1 MPSLTEVGSLYI
13 AIRASADGLK
23 GDIQNAVD
31 DAKSVME
38 KGASALA
45 VTLGATLAAGMAAVS
60 AAFIK
65 GYQDIDNL
73 SAAAAKLGTS
83 TAGLAELQYAAE
95 STDVAFEKVAD
106 AVGKMGENLAIAAS
120 EGKGAAFDALK
131 QLGLDAATLRKL
143 APEDQLAEIAD
154 RLKDINNTGTR
165 AVLASNIF
173 GKAGPDMNA
182 FFALGKSGIEEMTR
196 QAQTLG
202 LTLSEAAVA
211 GVAEFD
217 KLEVVIQNAGK
228 GFFRQFTAELAPAF
242 KGLSDSL
249 LQAIQQMGGMQSIA
263 QATANAVVEIAAFL
277 ADAAN
282 GAKLVFDYM
291 QAWFASLVGIAAATN
306 NWIETTQLGI
316 VSKIGGA
323 IREVGENLTIISV
336 IGTREA
342 NKLIE
347 SVNTAIRA
355 VVAGIRVMV
364 DLAFQGILES
374 WNKLPFVDKV
384 PTGGSISGAIPAPS
398 IPLLPET
405 PPTDDSTAAALKLL
419 GGDLEAVAQ
428 DQIQASNDLTNAA
441 LDEANARRDAANAT
455 LQQIKAGDSW
465 GNQVRANITANRAAI
480 AAQTAEAIKGQKI
493 GSDALMKTADEASK
507 AADEA
512 SKAGKAIS
520 DSWDESLKG
529 IWDTNQRTVV
539 DIATAWA
546 TGTGKMSDI
555 FAQWGQSV
563 IRQLIQISLFGSKLS
578 NGTTG
583 VSGLIPSLLGA
594 GTSSGSEWL
603 GILKGVGSLFGGF
616 FADGGDITGGKA
628 YVVGERGPEVFRPRG
643 SGTIIPNHKLRSMGG
658 GRVMGGGDAGP
669 PVVINQMF
677 QSGITRAEVASM
689 IDQVDDRT
697 RAAVLTAHNQGG
709 SFRRTLRS

>member
-65 GYQDIDNL
+65 GYNDIDNL
-73 SAAAAKLGTS
+73 SAAASKLGTS
-83 TAGLAELQYAAE
+83 TAGLAEMQYAAE
-95 STDVAFEKVAD
+95 QTDTAFETLTGGLTKLQ
-106 AVGKMGENLAIAAS
+106 ENLATAIT
-120 EGKGAAFDALK
+120 EGKGGVVDALR
-131 QLGLDAATLRKL
+131 QLNLDANTLRML
-143 APEDQLAEIAD
+143 APEDQIGQIAD
-154 RLKDINNTGTR
+154 ALSQVNNNSTR
-165 AVLASNIF
+165 IALAKELF
-173 GKAGPDMNA
+173 GKAGPELMNFMMQGRA
-182 FFALGKSGIEEMTR
+182 GLEEMSR
-196 QAQTLG
+196 QAQILG
-202 LTLSEAAVA
+202 LTISEAAVA

-249 LQAIQQMGGMQSIA
+249 LQAIQNMGGMQSIA
-263 QATANAVVEIAAFL
+263 QSTANAVVEIVAFL

-291 QAWFASLVGIAAATN
+291 QAWLASLIGVKAAAD
-306 NWIETTQLGI
+306 NWILEMEQGFR
-316 VSKIGGA
+316 SKVGRA
-323 IREVGENLTIISV
+323 ISDLASDLQV
-336 IGTREA
+336 IGETGRIEA
-342 NKLIE
+342 NKIIDA
-347 SVNTAIRA
+347 VNGSLRT
-355 VVAGIRVMV
+355 VMLGLKTLLDTVFKGIA
-364 DLAFQGILES
+364 DQ
-374 WNKLPFVDKV
+374 WNKLPFVDK
-384 PTGGSISGAIPAPS
+384 IDPS
-398 IPLLPET
+398 IGVPMPIPQFDHILPQSG
-405 PPTDDSTAAALKLL
+405 PTDDSVIGTMKLF
-419 GGDLEAVAQ
+419 GQWNEGDAQ
-428 DQIQASNDLTNAA
+428 KQIQASRDLTNAA
-441 LDEANARRDAANAT
+441 LDNADAFRDKADAT
-455 LQQIKAGDSW
+455 LEDIKAGNSW
-465 GNQVRANITANRAAI
+465 GNQIRANITANRAAI
-480 AAQTAEAIKGQKI
+480 AAQTAEAIKGQQI
-493 GSDALMKTADEASK
+493 GADALMKTADEASK
-507 AADEA
+507 A
-512 SKAGKAIS
+512 GRAIS
-520 DSWDESLKG
+520 EHIQQGTAVANQSLKEMQ
-529 IWDTNQRTVV
+529 DLNQRTIV
-539 DIATAWA
+539 DMATAWA

-563 IRQLIQISLFGSKLS
+563 IRQLIQVSLFGSKLS
-578 NGTTG
+578 NGDTLGGIIPAITG
-583 VSGLIPSLLGA
+583 GLSGGGGGFNWGSVI
-594 GTSSGSEWL
+594 SG
-603 GILKGVGSLFGGF
+603 IGSLFGGF